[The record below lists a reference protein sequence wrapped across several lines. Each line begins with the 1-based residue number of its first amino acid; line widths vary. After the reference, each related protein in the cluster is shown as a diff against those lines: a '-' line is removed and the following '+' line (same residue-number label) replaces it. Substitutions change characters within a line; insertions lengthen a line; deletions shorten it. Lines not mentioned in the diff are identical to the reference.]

1 LQKLCRY
8 DEHESEAECRE
19 YLSDMR
25 DAIRPALEFSKDVT
39 FEEFRNNREKQFSI
53 IHALEIVGEAAKQ
66 VPASVREEYP
76 AIPWRDIVGM
86 RDRLVHGYFSVNL
99 ERLWNTIR
107 DDLPDLER
115 KLNKK
120 S

>member
-1 LQKLCRY
+1 MTSPKEKR
-8 DEHESEAECRE
+8 SSGA
-19 YLSDMR
+19 YLSDIR
-25 DAIRPALEFSKDVT
+25 GAIHAALEFSQDVT
-39 FEEFRNNREKQFSI
+39 FEEFRNNREKQFAI

-66 VPASVREEYP
+66 VPASVKEEYP
-76 AIPWRDIVGM
+76 DIPWRDIAGM
-86 RDRLVHGYFSVNL
+86 RDRLIHGYFSVNL
-99 ERLWNTIR
+99 ERLWNTVR